1 MIMVSSLPLRTT
13 MCRVLSFLMTSLTSL
28 AETTDCPLMLMMTS
42 FSLSP
47 PLQHRGKRKCD
58 VASPAVAA
66 ARPGA
71 EKPERAGRGR
81 PTYAT
86 TDCITVPPSIF
97 RPNCQSCPQQK
108 CPPALWDG

>member
-58 VASPAVAA
+58 TASPAAA
-66 ARPGA
+66 AAPAWSRKARASGA
-71 EKPERAGRGR
+71 WTANLRDYRLHHSA
-81 PTYAT
+81 
-86 TDCITVPPSIF
+86 SF
-97 RPNCQSCPQQK
+97 
-108 CPPALWDG
+108 